1 MGEFDE
7 CKSVLS
13 SIQTTVNGLNTQL
26 NKLTETINDIGEM
39 IQDTQEYLQDD
50 IKKFL
55 EEESTKNS
63 DKLAELAN
71 LIIKTNKNVK
81 VVLDSMDKQTTFLGN
96 GIKKIADIEIENNKY
111 LSENRELN
119 SVLPDS
125 VLQSIANCEAI
136 LRSVNRVYLGGS

>member
-7 CKSVLS
+7 CKTVLS
-13 SIQTTVNGLNTQL
+13 SIQSTVNGLNTQL

-39 IQDTQEYLQDD
+39 IQDTQVYLQDD

>member
-26 NKLTETINDIGEM
+26 NKLTTTINDIGEM

>member
-81 VVLDSMDKQTTFLGN
+81 VVLDSIDKQTTFLGN